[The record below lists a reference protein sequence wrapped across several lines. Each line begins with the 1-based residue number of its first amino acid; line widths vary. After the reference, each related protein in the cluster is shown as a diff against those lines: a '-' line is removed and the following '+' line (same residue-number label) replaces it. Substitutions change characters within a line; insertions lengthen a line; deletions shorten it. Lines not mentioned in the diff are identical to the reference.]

1 MGSRHRALLI
11 TTGGGEKLQQVEK
24 DRHKNEL
31 NDFLTSQG
39 VNDWDRASAI
49 AHFDIGY
56 DDGHSGEVPYYNSEW
71 DRPMG
76 HEARGA

>member
-11 TTGGGEKLQQVEK
+11 TTGGGEKLQKVEK
-24 DRHKNEL
+24 DRHKNDL
-31 NDFLTSQG
+31 NNFLASQG
-39 VNDWDRASAI
+39 VSDWDRASSI

-56 DDGHSGEVPYYNSEW
+56 DDGYSGEVLYYNSDW

-76 HEARGA
+76 REARGV